1 MNGILGY
8 PETASE
14 FSLVDLLSGEI
25 IDFLLEFLLEGVLE
39 LLMWLLGAL

>member
-1 MNGILGY
+1 MNGILSY

-25 IDFLLEFLLEGVLE
+25 LEFLLEFLFEGGLE